1 MKSEF
6 EEKQDRREFFRTC
19 ARYTAL
25 AALGATSGVLLTRKF
40 RDRQSHKCVNQ
51 GICDGCGEFSACGLP
66 QALTAKQ
73 EMTGNRPKNNRL
85 KGKE

>member
-25 AALGATSGVLLTRKF
+25 AALGATGSVLLTRKF
-40 RDRQSHKCVNQ
+40 QDRQSHKCVNQ
-51 GICDGCGEFSACGLP
+51 GICDGCSEFSVCGLP
-66 QALTAKQ
+66 QALSAKQ
-73 EMTGNRPKNNRL
+73 EMARYRPESNRL